1 MEEWLVP
8 LKDLGFW
15 LVGIYAVSESLKKL
29 LSNVEFFD
37 NWWKKCGIKTKK
49 MIERENERERLK
61 NVENAILEIKD
72 TAKKNVDMFLEHEK
86 QVVSEV
92 MDIKN
97 EIVSELNKLH
107 DKIDEQQNRI
117 EKIDKDGKK
126 RDCAVLR
133 DRILAGM
140 RYFSQNRD
148 AEGNVH
154 ITLSDFENMKAMFD
168 EYFKA
173 GGNGVIKI
181 IYDEEFFCFFPIQHL
196 PICLL

>member
-1 MEEWLVP
+1 MDEWIAP

-29 LSNVEFFD
+29 LGNVDFFD
-37 NWWKKCGIKTKK
+37 NWWQKRGIKTKK
-49 MIERENERERLK
+49 MIERDKEKERLK

-72 TAKKNVDMFLEHEK
+72 TAKKNVEMFLEHEEH
-86 QVVSEV
+86 VVNGV
-92 MDIKN
+92 TDIKN
-97 EIVSELNKLH
+97 EIVSELNKIH
-107 DKIDEQQNRI
+107 DKIDEQQERL
-117 EKIDKDGKK
+117 EEIDKEGKK

-140 RYFSQNRD
+140 RYFSQNMD
-148 AEGNVH
+148 ADRNVH
-154 ITLSDFENMKAMFD
+154 IGMSDFENMKAMFD

-181 IYDEEFFCFFPIQHL
+181 IYEEEFLHFI
-196 PICLL
+196 IDR